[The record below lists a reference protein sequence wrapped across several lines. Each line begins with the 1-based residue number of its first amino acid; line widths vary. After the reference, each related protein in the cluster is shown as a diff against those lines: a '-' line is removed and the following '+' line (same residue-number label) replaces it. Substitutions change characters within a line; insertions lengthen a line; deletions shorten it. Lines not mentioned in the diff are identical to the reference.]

1 MKKTISIDRI
11 EGEIIVAEAENCE
24 FISLAKDDFADPAV
38 ATFCY
43 YLGED
48 QKWHK
53 DEAETENRK
62 KKAAELLKSLL
73 KKD

>member
-1 MKKTISIDRI
+1 MKKIISIDRF
-11 EGEIIVAEAENCE
+11 EGEIIVAETENCE
-24 FISLAKDDFADPAV
+24 TINLTRKDFADEPV
-38 ATFCY
+38 ASVCY

-53 DEAETENRK
+53 DQNETQTRK
-62 KKAAELLKSLL
+62 NKNIELLKSLL

>member
-1 MKKTISIDRI
+1 MKRIISIDRF
-11 EGEIIVAEAENCE
+11 EGDVIVAEAENLE
-24 FISLAKDDFADPAV
+24 TVNLTKEDFADPARAGV
-38 ATFCY
+38 CY

-53 DEAETENRK
+53 DENETQARK
-62 KKAAELLKSLL
+62 KRNIELLKSLI